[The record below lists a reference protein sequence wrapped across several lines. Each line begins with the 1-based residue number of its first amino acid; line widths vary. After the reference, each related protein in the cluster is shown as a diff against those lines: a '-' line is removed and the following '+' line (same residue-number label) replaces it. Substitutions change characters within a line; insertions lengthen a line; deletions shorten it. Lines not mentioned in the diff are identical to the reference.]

1 MTWCLPLWLHNLKSI
16 LCQLFQAQKKHRT
29 WTHRKLSPRFKTQT
43 WFSPAR
49 GLSYLRPPQTSEKL
63 ELLPKFIINAHLYFA
78 GIVSYQKFWVYE
90 QRHTFL
96 KLMLILWSQPSDFFC
111 THLVMGESHTFADAA
126 SHHLPHRCISCS
138 CVRERKPPLAD
149 SWAWS
154 AVRFNSP
161 SYVSVNST
169 PKMETWESCFLTAT
183 LQWAEKLREWDAHP
197 GSASVTTT
205 LLLSTRARGCVSKAA
220 SIQGWPCGSAI
231 SSSYKLTHDLRS
243 QFSSCC
249 PLCFFLLGLGK
260 CSKNIPS
267 CPSKGPNIFKL
278 YAGKVFLLHS
288 WTEANRQALWRRTR
302 MVSVPLREFMRN
314 SIQ

>member
-1 MTWCLPLWLHNLKSI
+1 MSASVTSQSEIHPLPAVPSP
-16 LCQLFQAQKKHRT
+16 KKTRT

-78 GIVSYQKFWVYE
+78 GMVSYQKFWVYE

-149 SWAWS
+149 PWAWS
-154 AVRFNSP
+154 AVHFSSP

-205 LLLSTRARGCVSKAA
+205 LLLSTRARGCVSEAA
-220 SIQGWPCGSAI
+220 SIQGWPWFCH
-231 SSSYKLTHDLRS
+231 LLFLQTHTWP
-243 QFSSCC
+243 Q
-249 PLCFFLLGLGK
+249 
-260 CSKNIPS
+260 IP
-267 CPSKGPNIFKL
+267 
-278 YAGKVFLLHS
+278 VFLLLS
-288 WTEANRQALWRRTR
+288 SLLFPFG
-302 MVSVPLREFMRN
+302 SG
-314 SIQ
+314 

>member
-1 MTWCLPLWLHNLKSI
+1 M
-16 LCQLFQAQKKHRT
+16 
-29 WTHRKLSPRFKTQT
+29 
-43 WFSPAR
+43 
-49 GLSYLRPPQTSEKL
+49 
-63 ELLPKFIINAHLYFA
+63 
-78 GIVSYQKFWVYE
+78 VSYQKFWVYE

-96 KLMLILWSQPSDFFC
+96 KLMLILWYKPSDFFC
-111 THLVMGESHTFADAA
+111 THLVIGESHTFANAA

-149 SWAWS
+149 PWAWS
-154 AVRFNSP
+154 AVHFNSP

-169 PKMETWESCFLTAT
+169 PKMETWESCFLTAM

-249 PLCFFLLGLGK
+249 PLCFSFWVWV
-260 CSKNIPS
+260 S
-267 CPSKGPNIFKL
+267 
-278 YAGKVFLLHS
+278 V
-288 WTEANRQALWRRTR
+288 RRT
-302 MVSVPLREFMRN
+302 SPLVLPRGQTFLSFMQAKFSCCIHELRQTGKPYEEGPGWFL
-314 SIQ
+314 SH

>member
-16 LCQLFQAQKKHRT
+16 LCQLFQAQKKHHT

-78 GIVSYQKFWVYE
+78 GIVSCQKFWVYE

-126 SHHLPHRCISCS
+126 SHHLPHWCISCR
-138 CVRERKPPLAD
+138 CVRERKPSLAD
-149 SWAWS
+149 PRAWS
-154 AVRFNSP
+154 AAHFNSP

-183 LQWAEKLREWDAHP
+183 LNEQKSYESGMHTLGLPQWPPLCSCPPEQGDVWAKLHP
-197 GSASVTTT
+197 YRDDHVVLPSPLPTNSHMTSDPSFPPAVLFVISFWVWVSVRRTSPLVLPRGQTF
-205 LLLSTRARGCVSKAA
+205 LSFMQAK
-220 SIQGWPCGSAI
+220 
-231 SSSYKLTHDLRS
+231 
-243 QFSSCC
+243 FSCC
-249 PLCFFLLGLGK
+249 IHELRQTGKPYEEGPGWFL
-260 CSKNIPS
+260 S
-267 CPSKGPNIFKL
+267 
-278 YAGKVFLLHS
+278 H
-288 WTEANRQALWRRTR
+288 
-302 MVSVPLREFMRN
+302 
-314 SIQ
+314 